1 MEMAV
6 IMLRLDK
13 YLADMQVGTRSEVKQ
28 MIRKGLV
35 TVDGL
40 VIKKPEEKVDYE
52 SQVVTCGGVI
62 VSYQQYEYYMLNK
75 PAGVVSATEDPRD
88 QTVIDLIEDRRRK
101 DLFPAGRLDKDTEGL
116 LLITNDGAL
125 AHDLLSPKKHVD
137 KKYYARI
144 EGAVTEEDIK
154 MFQEGVDI
162 GEKKMTLPAVLTIL
176 RSGEESEITLT
187 ICEGKFHQVKRM
199 FEAVGKK
206 VTYLKRLSMG
216 SLVLD
221 EQLLPGEYR
230 TLTEQELT
238 QLKQMR

>member
-1 MEMAV
+1 MAV

-206 VTYLKRLSMG
+206 VTYLKRLSIG

>member
-40 VIKKPEEKVDYE
+40 IVKKPEEKVDCE
-52 SQVVTCGGVI
+52 KQVVVCSGAI
-62 VSYQQYEYYMLNK
+62 VSYHQYEYYMLNK
-75 PAGVVSATEDPRD
+75 PAGV
-88 QTVIDLIEDRRRK
+88 
-101 DLFPAGRLDKDTEGL
+101 
-116 LLITNDGAL
+116 
-125 AHDLLSPKKHVD
+125 DLLSPKKHVD
-137 KKYYARI
+137 KKYYAKI
-144 EGAVTEEDIK
+144 EGTVTEEDVELFGK
-154 MFQEGVDI
+154 GVDI
-162 GEKKMTLPAVLTIL
+162 GEKRVTLPAVLTIL
-176 RSGEESEITLT
+176 SSGEESEITLT
-187 ICEGKFHQVKRM
+187 IREGKFHQVKRM

-221 EQLLPGEYR
+221 EKLLPGEYR
-230 TLTEQELT
+230 KLTEQELT